1 MRALKVDLALLPMIS
16 TKYLTRIKQRY
27 IVAMYRLNLRT
38 YPIWLKGLYEDHNLS
53 CFLSVL
59 RDEIKLQ
66 VRMLNPISLNVFGLT
81 KIQEEYVLSNKRTI
95 KLIPLIK
102 KRHPYRLSR
111 YWLETKNP
119 NPKDFTNTKRRK
131 KKERVMI
138 LLWWKVQYG
147 VFNEK
152 PSTLYLIGDTI
163 PRRK

>member
-81 KIQEEYVLSNKRTI
+81 KI
-95 KLIPLIK
+95 
-102 KRHPYRLSR
+102 
-111 YWLETKNP
+111 
-119 NPKDFTNTKRRK
+119 
-131 KKERVMI
+131 
-138 LLWWKVQYG
+138 
-147 VFNEK
+147 
-152 PSTLYLIGDTI
+152 
-163 PRRK
+163 